1 MQEIYQ
7 GKGEGEN
14 HFFSVK
20 QYILLVVLLE
30 LKNE

>member
-14 HFFSVK
+14 HFFLVK